1 MIDRVASIGKVTAC
15 RVSLKVEL
23 DRGLEDRRYFG
34 VTLHLD
40 TPANLM
46 LKLDKELRA

>member
-1 MIDRVASIGKVTAC
+1 LA
-15 RVSLKVEL
+15 VEL
-23 DRGLEDRRYFG
+23 YRGLEDRPYFG

-46 LKLDKELRA
+46 LKLDKELPA